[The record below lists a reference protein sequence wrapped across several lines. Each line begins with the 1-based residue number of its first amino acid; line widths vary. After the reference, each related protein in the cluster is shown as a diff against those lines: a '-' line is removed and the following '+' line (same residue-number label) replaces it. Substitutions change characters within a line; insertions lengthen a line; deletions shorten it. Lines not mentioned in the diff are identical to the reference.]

1 MKLVTQTAI
10 CYWFHANAFDSWWRL
25 ALALNGAVSWWVDS
39 FVVIACTLVQ
49 TDTDNVNNPV
59 RAADD
64 IYWALIFNLDNKC
77 VMSAVVALRL
87 TFFLSGKDFLSCAE
101 LLQESLGLLALLF
114 LTPHTLTAA
123 PPLHLM
129 SFLILDTSLCSN
141 FTLCRKLYS
150 LLKSSSVMP
159 RHDSMHARICLL
171 LPVQYGER
179 GGMRVWT
186 KHAPLPLTSSLPLLV
201 RLLNRCKETWNP
213 PHTSHKSW
221 IGWGV

>member
-1 MKLVTQTAI
+1 
-10 CYWFHANAFDSWWRL
+10 
-25 ALALNGAVSWWVDS
+25 
-39 FVVIACTLVQ
+39 
-49 TDTDNVNNPV
+49 
-59 RAADD
+59 
-64 IYWALIFNLDNKC
+64 
-77 VMSAVVALRL
+77 MSAVVALRL

-171 LPVQYGER
+171 LPER
-179 GGMRVWT
+179 WDEGVD
-186 KHAPLPLTSSLPLLV
+186 KACPPPPNLLLTPPCKASQSLQGNMKPS
-201 RLLNRCKETWNP
+201 THIP
-213 PHTSHKSW
+213 
-221 IGWGV
+221 